1 MLLTSHLRGI
11 VALILAL
18 GMFIASDT
26 ASKFVFADVPLF
38 EVVTL
43 RAGAAAIMCLGLI
56 LALGQG
62 AGLRFLFN
70 PLALA
75 RGLCEVGA
83 NLGFTVGILHLPLAD
98 VTAIAQTAPLL
109 LLVGAKIF
117 FGEALGTPRL
127 VLIALGIIGAMLVA
141 QPGATAAS
149 PFAFFGFLV
158 AVSAAARD
166 LIARKVPS
174 EIPVLVVALSVLVS
188 LTLAGAIGMAVT
200 ETPVVPSPRNSL
212 LLLLAG
218 VLMVGGHAG
227 IYYAFKNASARTL
240 APFMYVLTLWAV
252 VMGLVFFGDVPNALA
267 VAGMALIVLAGVMV
281 LYVDSR
287 TSPTD
292 KSQFTAAQDGSG
304 TGA

>member
-1 MLLTSHLRGI
+1 MILSPHLRGI
-11 VALILAL
+11 VALVLAL

-26 ASKFVFADVPLF
+26 ASKFVFAHVPVF
-38 EVVTL
+38 EVVML
-43 RAGAAAIMCLGLI
+43 RAAAAAIVCLALI

-62 AGLRFLFN
+62 AGLRALFN

-83 NLGFTVGILHLPLAD
+83 NLGFTIGILHLPLAD

-117 FGEALGTPRL
+117 FGEKLGTPRL

-149 PFAFFGFLV
+149 RYAFFGFLV
-158 AVSAAARD
+158 AISAAGRD
-166 LIARKVPS
+166 LIARKVPAD
-174 EIPVLVVALSVLVS
+174 IPVLVVALSVLVA
-188 LTLAGAIGMAVT
+188 LTIAGAIGMIAT
-200 ETPVVPSPRNSL
+200 ETPVMPDLRNSL
-212 LLLLAG
+212 LMLLAG
-218 VLMVGGHAG
+218 VLMVGGHVG
-227 IYYAFKNASARTL
+227 IFFAFKSAPARTL

-267 VAGMALIVLAGVMV
+267 ISGMALIVLAGVMV
-281 LYVDSR
+281 VYVDSR
-287 TSPTD
+287 AIP
-292 KSQFTAAQDGSG
+292 KR
-304 TGA
+304 